1 MKYASTRHTGLTAV
15 AVALFLAAP
24 TVGLAQTLPDYG
36 IETVKPGDKEY
47 SPYLDRGYPQ
57 KVLWGDTHLHT
68 GWSTDAGFM
77 GATNGPE
84 EAYRFARGEEVVSSF
99 GVRAKLVRPYDW
111 LVVADHAE
119 NLGLA
124 PMAIAKDPALLR
136 LPFGKRM
143 AELLEQGQIDVAYA
157 EWLTAVNEGGD
168 PLNDDQLR
176 SSAWER
182 MTGYAEQYN
191 QPGVFTAFIGF
202 EWTSNPGGNN
212 MHRNVIYRDGKDKAD
227 RALPFSNFDSTD
239 PEDLWRWMATYEERT
254 SGRMLALAH
263 NGNLSNGLMF
273 DDQTLSGR
281 QLTRDYAER
290 RMRWEPMYEV
300 TQMKGDGEA
309 HPLLSPNDEFAD
321 YGTWDRGS
329 FGAAKDP
336 GMINREYAREAYKRG
351 LVYEERLGVN
361 PFKFGLVGSTDS
373 HTGLSTARED
383 NFFGKVSKFEP
394 YLVDGKHNEER
405 FNDKVTGRVPD
416 PKGRNFDIFHAQTLG
431 AGLAAVWATE
441 NTREAIWDAMK
452 RKEVYASTGTRI
464 RVRVFGGW
472 NFKEEDVQ
480 RPDFAETGYRYGVP
494 MGGDLRTAPA
504 GQAPALMIRALRDPD
519 GANLDRIQII
529 KGWAESSGKTH
540 ERVYDV
546 AVSDGRTIG
555 RDGRC
560 SQPVG
565 NTVDIE
571 NATYTNSIGDALL
584 LGFWK
589 DPDFDPGQRAFYY
602 VRVLEIPTPRWTTY
616 DAAFFGTERPEMVE
630 PIHQERAYTSPIWYT
645 P

>member
-1 MKYASTRHTGLTAV
+1 MNANRMMSTLGAIVLMSFAITSVFAE
-15 AVALFLAAP
+15 
-24 TVGLAQTLPDYG
+24 TLPDYG
-36 IETVKPGDKEY
+36 IKSVPKKDKEY

-77 GATNGPE
+77 GATKGPE
-84 EAYRFARGEEVVSSF
+84 EAYRFARGEEVVSSY
-99 GVRAKLVRPYDW
+99 GVRTKLVRPYDW

-124 PMAIAKDPALLR
+124 PMAIAKDPALMR
-136 LPFGKRM
+136 LPFGKKM
-143 AELLEQGQIDVAYA
+143 ADLLEQGKTDQAYA
-157 EWLTAVNEGGD
+157 EWLTAINEGGD
-168 PLNDDQLR
+168 PLNDDKLR
-176 SSAWER
+176 GTAWER
-182 MTGYAEQYN
+182 MTDYAEQYN

-212 MHRNVIYRDGKDKAD
+212 MHRNVIYRDGKDKAN
-227 RALPFSNFDSTD
+227 RVLPFSNFDSTD
-239 PEDLWRWMATYEERT
+239 PEQLWKWMAGYEAKT
-254 SGRMLALAH
+254 GGQMLALAH

-273 DDQTLSGR
+273 DDKTLSGKK
-281 QLTRDYAER
+281 LSRDYAER

-300 TQMKGDGEA
+300 TQMKGDSEA
-309 HPLLSPNDEFAD
+309 HPMLSPNDEFAD
-321 YGTWDRGS
+321 YGTWDKGS

-336 GMINREYAREAYKRG
+336 GMINREYAREAFKRG
-351 LVYEERLGVN
+351 LVYEEKLGVN

-383 NFFGKVSKFEP
+383 NYFGKVSKFEP

-405 FNDKVTGRVPD
+405 FTDKVTGRVPD

-452 RKEVYASTGTRI
+452 RKEVYACTGTRI
-464 RVRVFGGW
+464 SVRVFAGW
-472 NFKEEDVQ
+472 DFVEEDVQ
-480 RPDFAETGYRYGVP
+480 RPDFAETGYRNGVP
-494 MGGDLRTAPA
+494 MGGDLRKAPKSKS
-504 GQAPALMIRALRDPD
+504 PTLMVRALRDPD

-529 KGWAESSGKTH
+529 KGWADKKGKTY
-540 ERVYDV
+540 EKVYDV
-546 AVSDGRTIG
+546 AWSDNRKLDSKGKLP
-555 RDGRC
+555 
-560 SQPVG
+560 PVG

-571 NATYTNSIGDALL
+571 KAQYTNSIGDALL
-584 LGFWK
+584 MGYWK
-589 DPDFDPGQRAFYY
+589 DPDFDPEQRAFYY

-616 DAAFFGTERPEMVE
+616 DAAFFGVERPEMVK
-630 PIHQERAYTSPIWYT
+630 PTHQERAYTSPIWYT
-645 P
+645 PGS